1 MSAEPPLRVL
11 SIATLFPDA
20 ARPNFGLFVER
31 SLRALAAQPGIDLT
45 VVAPVGFPPFP
56 LSLHRRYR
64 ALRDLPR
71 IESWNGLTI
80 HRPPFRLI
88 PRFGVRS
95 NPAKI
100 ARAVLSAV
108 KGQPFDIVDAQFF
121 YPDGPASMRVAETL
135 GLPFQPSARADI
147 SHFGHDPA
155 TRSQVVEAGAKAA
168 GLLAVSDAMRRDMAV
183 IGIDPAKVAVH
194 YTGIDTARFHPGDR
208 AAARAALGMGA
219 APAILTVGALIPR
232 KGQALVI
239 EALPDL
245 PGVDY
250 WLAGAGEYEGP
261 YRALARRLGVDGR
274 VRFLG
279 PVANADLPQ
288 LYRAADAVVM
298 PSASEGLANAW
309 VEALACGT
317 PIVIS
322 NAGGAPNSSH
332 RPPPAVSSSALRKR
346 SPRPCALSSRPRL
359 RRPTS
364 PPAWTAASTGSATA
378 ANSPR
383 ICTAAPVARCGNAD
397 PLESG
402 PAADFSVRARASD
415 DRAVV
420 FLARH
425 PLTAL
430 GRGRNPRHEAMRAD
444 LQPD

>member
-1 MSAEPPLRVL
+1 MPAATPLRVL

-45 VVAPVGFPPFP
+45 VVAPVGLPPFP
-56 LSLHRRYR
+56 LSLHRQYR

-71 IESWNGLTI
+71 IESWNGLTV
-80 HRPPFRLI
+80 HRPPFHLI
-88 PRFGVRS
+88 PRIGAGS
-95 NPAKI
+95 NPAKV

-108 KGQPFDIVDAQFF
+108 KGQTFDIVDAQFF
-121 YPDGPASMRVAETL
+121 YPDGPAAMRVAETL
-135 GLPFQPSARADI
+135 GLHFSAKARGADI

-155 TRSQVVEAGAKAA
+155 TRSQVVEAGARAA
-168 GLLAVSDAMRRDMAV
+168 GLLAVSDAIRRDMAV
-183 IGIDPAKVAVH
+183 IGIDPAKIAVH

-245 PGVDY
+245 PGIDY

-322 NAGGAPNSSH
+322 NAGGAAELVTSPVAGRIVERS
-332 RPPPAVSSSALRKR
+332 PAAIAEALLAILAAPPA
-346 SPRPCALSSRPRL
+346 
-359 RRPTS
+359 PTEV
-364 PPAWTAASTGSATA
+364 AASLDGRFDWERNGRELA
-378 ANSPR
+378 AHLH
-383 ICTAAPVARCGNAD
+383 RCA
-397 PLESG
+397 
-402 PAADFSVRARASD
+402 
-415 DRAVV
+415 
-420 FLARH
+420 
-425 PLTAL
+425 
-430 GRGRNPRHEAMRAD
+430 GR
-444 LQPD
+444 